1 MNRRKRQI
9 ELIRHLICLFA
20 GTAVAITVIFLCI
33 THFTADNGDEASAT
47 ASSTASSNNASN
59 TNLTSEYSYATAAVE
74 ETPSPTPTAEPV
86 PDTTITLCMVGDLLL
101 SDSIN
106 SSCTDGAGNYDYN
119 ILFQNIS
126 WRLQNYD
133 LRIINEETACGG
145 TDYGIT
151 GYPSFNSPH
160 AAQDAVVNAGFN
172 CVLLATNHMLDYG
185 PNPLFS
191 TLDYWQANYPSMLT
205 TGAYNSEEA
214 SNNICIYEKDGF
226 KIAILNYTYGSN
238 AGDGSYYDVP
248 WALNTLSEDKVY
260 ADIQQAKTMADY
272 IIVCPHWGTEYNTGI
287 DDTQNYWASLFL
299 DWGVDMVIGTHPH
312 VIEPIEVRTDDSG
325 HQMIVYYSLGN
336 FVSSQDYG
344 YSLVGG
350 MADVTLRKTSTGVT
364 VDDFGV
370 IPLITHK
377 GSYFSTY
384 FMTDYSQDMVAAS
397 NANILDPDFTYDYAV
412 NLANS
417 IFGDRIRY

>member
-1 MNRRKRQI
+1 
-9 ELIRHLICLFA
+9 
-20 GTAVAITVIFLCI
+20 
-33 THFTADNGDEASAT
+33 
-47 ASSTASSNNASN
+47 
-59 TNLTSEYSYATAAVE
+59 
-74 ETPSPTPTAEPV
+74 
-86 PDTTITLCMVGDLLL
+86 
-101 SDSIN
+101 
-106 SSCTDGAGNYDYN
+106 
-119 ILFQNIS
+119 
-126 WRLQNYD
+126 
-133 LRIINEETACGG
+133 
-145 TDYGIT
+145 
-151 GYPSFNSPH
+151 
-160 AAQDAVVNAGFN
+160 
-172 CVLLATNHMLDYG
+172 MLDYG

-191 TLDYWQANYPSMLT
+191 TLNYWQTNYPSIIT

-214 SNNICIYEKDGF
+214 SNNISIYEKDGF

-248 WALNTLSEDKVY
+248 WALNTLNEDEIY

-272 IIVCPHWGTEYNTGI
+272 IIVCPHWGTEYNTSI
-287 DDTQNYWASLFL
+287 DDSQNYWSSLFL
-299 DWGVDMVIGTHPH
+299 EWGVDMVIGTHPH
-312 VIEPIEVRTDDSG
+312 VIEPIEVKTNDSG

-397 NANILDPDFTYDYAV
+397 NANIMDPDFTYDYAV

-417 IFGDRIRY
+417 IFGDRIRS